1 MAPRRLPASSTTVSS
16 RQAQTTAQALPR
28 SDTSSR
34 TAVDIV

>member
-1 MAPRRLPASSTTVSS
+1 MTGSS
-16 RQAQTTAQALPR
+16 RQAQATAKAETS